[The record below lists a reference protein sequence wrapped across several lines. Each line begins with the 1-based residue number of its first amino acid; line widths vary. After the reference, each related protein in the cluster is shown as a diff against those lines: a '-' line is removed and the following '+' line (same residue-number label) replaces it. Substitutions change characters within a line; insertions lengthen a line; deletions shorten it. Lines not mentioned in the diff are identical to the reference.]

1 MKTSRVSALLLL
13 VALALVCFVS
23 APVLSGEHPWD
34 ADNVGTDG
42 VNPDTLLVTPETDTS
57 STNAIVP
64 SDQTGGLG
72 DVIGQLAA
80 LISSVSL
87 LH

>member
-42 VNPDTLLVTPETDTS
+42 ADLDSLLITPETDTA
-57 STNAIVP
+57 STNAIAP
-64 SDQTGGLG
+64 GDQGNGIG
-72 DVIGQLAA
+72 DILGQLAA
-80 LISSVSL
+80 LLSGVSL